1 MIDTKSIQ
9 KIVRTALRRSRGLED
24 HHLMHPTREW
34 FSGLA
39 VALVLLVSGA
49 AWCAYLYW
57 DYNTIEADTSTSSDT
72 PVTIYQKAAVDSAL
86 QELEARANRLA
97 EEKRILES
105 NRISPPP
112 QIVDVQ
118 ETPSPESATPENT
131 ATPTPEDTSSAAPVM
146 DF

>member
-24 HHLMHPTREW
+24 HHLMHPAREW

-39 VALVLLVSGA
+39 VALVLVISGA

-57 DYNTIEADTSTSSDT
+57 DYNTIEANTTESTDA
-72 PVTIYQKAAVDSAL
+72 PVSIYQKAAVDSAL
-86 QELEARANRLA
+86 RELEARAGRLA

-105 NRISPPP
+105 SRITLPPP
-112 QIVDVQ
+112 
-118 ETPSPESATPENT
+118 EPA
-131 ATPTPEDTSSAAPVM
+131 ADTSIPTVEDSAPREATTSPTGPLEV
-146 DF
+146 F

>member
-57 DYNTIEADTSTSSDT
+57 DYNTIEADTSATSDA
-72 PVTIYQKAAVDSAL
+72 PVSIYQKAAVDSAL

-105 NRISPPP
+105 NHTS
-112 QIVDVQ
+112 
-118 ETPSPESATPENT
+118 
-131 ATPTPEDTSSAAPVM
+131 PTPEPAPIVTPEEAETAQPTEDIASSTQVLEI
-146 DF
+146 F